1 MGIIKIGLSVQ
12 GGGTRGIYAA
22 GALDVLLEHNV
33 EFPFVAGTS
42 AGSLSLANYL
52 SKDKGRTR
60 FVIAELM
67 SDPRFVSVRNAIFK
81 GTAFDFDYL
90 FYEIPKKESPF
101 NFEQFASNPAEF
113 AICATDLNTGKRVDF
128 LKSKTPDPFKALQA
142 SSSLP
147 LLSRPVYVQGTP
159 CLDGGPACSLP
170 YMVPL
175 QYGMDKVVVIATRE
189 KGYRKK
195 PVKRLSMSICR
206 SMYKSFPEFIE
217 CYSKMPD
224 TYNRQMEELDKLER
238 EGKAF
243 VVYPSVPPTVKV
255 ADKDK
260 EKLNDL
266 YYLGKKDMESA
277 LGRLME
283 FMDE

>member
-1 MGIIKIGLSVQ
+1 MGIAKIGLSVQ

-22 GALDVLLEHNV
+22 GALDVLLQRGI

-52 SKDKGRTR
+52 SGDEGRTR

-67 SDPRFVSVRNAIFK
+67 GDPRFISVRNAIFK

-113 AICATDLNTGKRVDF
+113 AICATDLNTGKRIDF

-147 LLSRPVYVQGTP
+147 LLSRPVYVEGIP

-175 QYGMDKVVVIATRE
+175 EHGMDKVVVIATRE

-206 SMYKSFPEFIE
+206 SLYKSFPEFIE
-217 CYSKMPD
+217 CYSKMPGV
-224 TYNRQMEELDKLER
+224 YNLQMDELDKLEQ

-243 VVYPSVPPTVKV
+243 VLYPSVPPTVKV

-260 EKLNDL
+260 QKLNEL
-266 YYLGKKDMESA
+266 YDLGKKDMQDA
-277 LGRLME
+277 FARLME
-283 FMDE
+283 FIDE

>member
-1 MGIIKIGLSVQ
+1 MGIAKIGLSVQ

-22 GALDVLLEHNV
+22 GALDVLLQRGI

-52 SKDKGRTR
+52 SGDEGRTR

-67 SDPRFVSVRNAIFK
+67 GDPRFISVRNAIFK

-101 NFEQFASNPAEF
+101 NFKQFASNPAEF
-113 AICATDLNTGKRVDF
+113 AICATDLNTGKRIDF

-147 LLSRPVYVQGTP
+147 LLSRPVYVEGIP

-175 QYGMDKVVVIATRE
+175 EHGMDKVVVIATRE

-206 SMYKSFPEFIE
+206 SLYKSFPEFIE
-217 CYSKMPD
+217 CYSKMPSV
-224 TYNRQMEELDKLER
+224 YNLQMDELDKLEQ

-243 VVYPSVPPTVKV
+243 VLYPSVPPTVKV

-260 EKLNDL
+260 QKLNEL
-266 YYLGKKDMESA
+266 YDLGKKDMQDA
-277 LGRLME
+277 FARLME
-283 FMDE
+283 FIDE

>member
-67 SDPRFVSVRNAIFK
+67 GDPRFVSVRNAIFK

-113 AICATDLNTGKRVDF
+113 AICATDLNTGKRLDF

-159 CLDGGPACSLP
+159 CLDGGPPAACRIWSRFNT
-170 YMVPL
+170 
-175 QYGMDKVVVIATRE
+175 GWI
-189 KGYRKK
+189 
-195 PVKRLSMSICR
+195 R
-206 SMYKSFPEFIE
+206 SW
-217 CYSKMPD
+217 
-224 TYNRQMEELDKLER
+224 
-238 EGKAF
+238 
-243 VVYPSVPPTVKV
+243 
-255 ADKDK
+255 
-260 EKLNDL
+260 
-266 YYLGKKDMESA
+266 
-277 LGRLME
+277 
-283 FMDE
+283 

>member
-1 MGIIKIGLSVQ
+1 MGIAKIGLSVQ

-22 GALDVLLEHNV
+22 GALDVLLQRGI

-52 SKDKGRTR
+52 SGDEGRTR

-67 SDPRFVSVRNAIFK
+67 GDPRFISVRNAIFK

-113 AICATDLNTGKRVDF
+113 AICATDLNTGKRIDF

-147 LLSRPVYVQGTP
+147 LLSRPVYVEGIP

-175 QYGMDKVVVIATRE
+175 EHGMDKVVVIATRE

-206 SMYKSFPEFIE
+206 SLYKSFPEFIE
-217 CYSKMPD
+217 CYSKMPSV
-224 TYNRQMEELDKLER
+224 YNLQMDELDKLEQ

-243 VVYPSVPPTVKV
+243 VLYPSVPPTVKV

-260 EKLNDL
+260 QKLNEL
-266 YYLGKKDMESA
+266 YDLGKKDMQDA
-277 LGRLME
+277 FARLME
-283 FMDE
+283 FIDE